1 MSGRESVPDASRSSS
16 AAAPPSAA
24 SLAAPPPRA
33 GRFFFGL
40 YLLFLLT
47 IGLSES
53 LATSVENYA
62 RIDARS
68 VKEAVER
75 FRALRRDARVP
86 ERTAEVDLRP
96 AILRSPSSPATL
108 SLSYDEKNDRFMV
121 MFGYE
126 VGSKEGAGPLL
137 LHLPALLALLAL
149 FLWMAPVHFRARAG
163 EASAAKTVE
172 RRVVGLPSALLW
184 LCPLAALLRSG
195 AVITLQV
202 RAYGWGAVR
211 ESLPLYAVTCLAHA
225 TLAAAFALTLLR
237 LYATRRVAWPLFR
250 EMGRLETVK
259 EGHSPSLALQ
269 FTLTLAALGTLPL
282 LLGLYFPLHFN
293 PGLFAGAR
301 ETIFENYNVL
311 LPVVMLAAFALVLL
325 PAQLAA
331 AWSFRAGVQKPLDAL
346 VSRMD
351 RVAKGDFTC
360 TTTVLST
367 DEVGALKGHFNRMLA
382 GLSERERMRD
392 TFGRY
397 VSPEIAERIM
407 ADGPER
413 LAGAEVEAT
422 VLFCDIRDFTPLSEG
437 LPPRELLALLN
448 AYFAAIVE
456 PVRAEGGVVNKFIG
470 DAVMAIFSPVFG
482 TTEHARAACR
492 AALGM
497 RKALAEF
504 NARSGRPPIR
514 FGVGLHTG
522 PLVAGNLGTPE
533 RLEYTVIGD
542 TVNIASR
549 VESATKGLSADLLC
563 TAATAEACGAGAGPD
578 GSGGGDAA
586 APLRF
591 VSAGPADL
599 KGKSGKTDLFR
610 IECGGTSRGTE
621 EGRIEYDGG
630 NANHESGGVPH
641 DF

>member
-1 MSGRESVPDASRSSS
+1 MNPASDPPRSGDAP
-16 AAAPPSAA
+16 AAPPA
-24 SLAAPPPRA
+24 LPDQPPLPPPRA
-33 GRFFFGL
+33 GRIFPGL

-47 IGLSES
+47 VGVSES
-53 LATSVENYA
+53 LVASVENYA
-62 RIDARS
+62 RIDAHS
-68 VKEAVER
+68 VKEAVEK
-75 FRALRRDARVP
+75 FRAARRDRRDPGRA
-86 ERTAEVDLRP
+86 AEVDLRP
-96 AILRSPSSPATL
+96 AILRSPSSHATMQL
-108 SLSYDEKNDRFMV
+108 EYDEKNDKFMV
-121 MFGYE
+121 MLGYQID
-126 VGSKEGAGPLL
+126 GKAYPGAAL
-137 LHLPALLALLAL
+137 LHLPLALTLLLL
-149 FLWMAPVHFRARAG
+149 FLWMAPVHFRARTPAAT
-163 EASAAKTVE
+163 EADRIE
-172 RRVVGLPSALLW
+172 RRVVGLTAVLLW
-184 LCPLAALLRSG
+184 LCPVAALARTATVAL
-195 AVITLQV
+195 LQS
-202 RAYGWGAVR
+202 RAYGPAA
-211 ESLPLYAVTCLAHA
+211 LAADAPLYAVTCVAQA

-250 EMGRLETVK
+250 ELGRLTTVK
-259 EGHSPSLALQ
+259 AGRSPSLALQ
-269 FTLTLAALGTLPL
+269 FTFTLLSLGTLPL

-301 ETIFENYNVL
+301 ETVFENYNVL

-331 AWSFRAGVQKPLDAL
+331 AWLFRSSVQKPIDAL

-351 RVAKGDFTC
+351 RVARGDFAC
-360 TTTVLST
+360 ATTVLST

-382 GLSERERMRD
+382 GLAERERMRD

-437 LPPRELLALLN
+437 MPPRDLLALLN
-448 AYFAAIVE
+448 DYFAAVVE
-456 PVRAEGGVVNKFIG
+456 PIRAEGGVVNKFIG

-482 TTEHARAACR
+482 VADHAPAACR

-497 RKALAEF
+497 RRALAAF
-504 NARSGRPPIR
+504 NARSGRPPVR

-549 VESATKGLSADLLC
+549 VESATKAFGADLLC
-563 TAATAEACGAGAGPD
+563 TAATVAACPDPERAGVRFEPAG
-578 GSGGGDAA
+578 G
-586 APLRF
+586 
-591 VSAGPADL
+591 ADL

-610 IECGGTSRGTE
+610 IAAPDGPVPGPSRGTGSRMSE
-621 EGRIEYDGG
+621 
-630 NANHESGGVPH
+630 
-641 DF
+641 